1 MTLKIGDI
9 APNFTMP
16 IDNNSTVNL
25 LDLAGK
31 VVVLYFYPKDD
42 TPGCT
47 IEAGDFNKLKLE
59 FEKMNAVIIGVS
71 KDDLNSHDKFKKKYC
86 LDFDLASDSNSDTCE
101 KYGVWVEKSMFGKK
115 YMGVNR
121 ATFLIDK
128 KGKIAY
134 IWSKV
139 QVAGHA
145 EDVLNQVRKI
155 IDLLH
160 NTNYNN

>member
-25 LDLAGK
+25 SDLAGK

-160 NTNYNN
+160 KSI

>member
-16 IDNNSTVNL
+16 IGENSKINL
-25 LDLAGK
+25 SDLVGK
-31 VVVLYFYPKDD
+31 FVVLYFYPKDD

-47 IEAGDFNKLKLE
+47 IEAGDFNKLKSE
-59 FEKMNAVIIGVS
+59 FERMNAVIVGVS
-71 KDDLNSHDKFKKKYC
+71 KDNLDSHDKFKKKYC
-86 LDFDLASDSNSDTCE
+86 LDFALASDSNSDTCK

-115 YMGVNR
+115 YMGVER
-121 ATFLIDK
+121 TTFLIDK

-139 QVAGHA
+139 QVAKHA
-145 EDVLNQVRKI
+145 EDVLNQLRKI
-155 IDLLH
+155 I
-160 NTNYNN
+160 

>member
-1 MTLKIGDI
+1 MTLKIGDT

-16 IDNNSTVNL
+16 IGDNSKINL
-25 LDLAGK
+25 SDLAGK

-59 FEKMNAVIIGVS
+59 FEKMNSVIIGVS

-139 QVAGHA
+139 QVTGHA

-155 IDLLH
+155 I
-160 NTNYNN
+160 

>member
-1 MTLKIGDI
+1 MILKIGDI

-25 LDLAGK
+25 SDLAGK

-139 QVAGHA
+139 QVVGHA

-155 IDLLH
+155 I
-160 NTNYNN
+160 

>member
-16 IDNNSTVNL
+16 IGDNSKINL
-25 LDLAGK
+25 SDLTGK
-31 VVVLYFYPKDD
+31 AVVLYFYPKDD

-115 YMGVNR
+115 YMGVDR

-145 EDVLNQVRKI
+145 EDVLNQVQKI
-155 IDLLH
+155 I
-160 NTNYNN
+160 

>member
-25 LDLAGK
+25 SDLAGK

-47 IEAGDFNKLKLE
+47 IEAGDFNKFKLE

-160 NTNYNN
+160 KSI

>member
-16 IDNNSTVNL
+16 IGDNSKINL
-25 LDLAGK
+25 SDLTGK

-86 LDFDLASDSNSDTCE
+86 LDFDLASDSNSDICE

-115 YMGVNR
+115 YMGVDR

-145 EDVLNQVRKI
+145 EDVLNQVKKI
-155 IDLLH
+155 I
-160 NTNYNN
+160 